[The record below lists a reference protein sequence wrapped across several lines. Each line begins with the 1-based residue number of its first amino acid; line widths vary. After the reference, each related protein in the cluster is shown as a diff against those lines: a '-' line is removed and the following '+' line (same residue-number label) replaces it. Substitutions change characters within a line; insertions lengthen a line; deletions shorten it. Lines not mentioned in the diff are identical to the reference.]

1 MTYTHHNAELNKKHI
16 GQRVKL
22 KGWVSKKRNLGGLV
36 FIDLRDRFGI
46 TQLVAQPDNTFYD
59 LASSFKSEYVIE
71 AEGIVVERLSINPA
85 IPTGEIEVILTA
97 IKLLNTAETP
107 PIGISNEDTSLE
119 DTRLKYRYLDL
130 RRPIMQNYMIKRS
143 QITQAIR
150 EALLTEGF
158 NEFETPIL
166 GKSTPEGARD
176 FLVPSRIYPGEFYA
190 LPQSP
195 QIYKQLY
202 MVAGFEK
209 YFQIARC
216 FRDEDLRAD
225 RQLEFTQVDIETSFL
240 SENEIQSLIERVLAH
255 TFKKVLDH
263 DIELPIRKLSYKEAI
278 EHYGSDKPD
287 LRFDMTLKTYTEAF
301 SGFDIPFFKEK
312 CIRGFVVPN
321 GASFTRKELDGFTQ
335 VIKKN
340 HGEALAYLKLSEGV
354 LSGSIAKFISN
365 PEAVIEK
372 LAMSENDLALI
383 VVAKDYKTSSNAAGV
398 LRKDLGELLLL
409 AKPNDFQFV
418 WIVDWPLF
426 EENEDGSLT
435 AAHHP
440 FTAPKEADKALLKT
454 DPKQC
459 MAQAYDIVLNGY
471 ELGGGSVRIHESD
484 LQQTMFEAIGLEKSV
499 IEERFGFLVGALKY
513 GTPPHGGLALGLDR
527 IVMLMTNTKNI
538 KDVIAF
544 PKTQSA
550 RDLMMQAPSTVAESQ
565 LEELKISFTKSH

>member
-1 MTYTHHNAELNKKHI
+1 MKYTHHNNELNLTHV
-16 GQRVKL
+16 GQSVSL
-22 KGWVSKKRNLGGLV
+22 KGWVAKKRDLGGLI

-46 TQLVAQPDNTFYD
+46 TQLVVQPENAHYEI
-59 LASSFKSEYVIE
+59 ASSLKSEYVIE
-71 AEGIVVERLSINPA
+71 VKGIVIKRESVNQLIA
-85 IPTGEIEVILTA
+85 TGEIEVVVSNL
-97 IKLLNTAETP
+97 KLLNTADTP
-107 PIGISNEDTSLE
+107 PIGISNEDKSLE

-130 RRPIMQNYMIKRS
+130 RRPVMQNYLIKRS

-150 EALLTEGF
+150 QALIEEGF

-176 FLVPSRIYPGEFYA
+176 FLVPSRVYPGEFYA

-240 SENEIQSLIERVLAH
+240 SEQEIQEMIERVLAH
-255 TFKKVLDH
+255 TFKKVLNH
-263 DIELPIRKLSYKEAI
+263 DINLPIPKLSYEQAV
-278 EHYGSDKPD
+278 ETYGSDKPD
-287 LRFDMTLKTYTEAF
+287 LRFELFLNTYTDVFATY
-301 SGFDIPFFKEK
+301 DIPFFKEK
-312 CIRGFVVPN
+312 EIRGIIVPG
-321 GASFTRKELDGFTQ
+321 GATLTRKELDQFTLI
-335 VIKKN
+335 VKKN
-340 HGEALAYLKLSEGV
+340 HGDALAYLKYGNHE
-354 LSGSIAKFISN
+354 LSGSIAKFITAPDILVHN
-365 PEAVIEK
+365 
-372 LAMSENDLALI
+372 LALKDQDLLLLI
-383 VVAKDYKTSSNAAGV
+383 VGKDYAVTSNAAGA
-398 LRKDLGELLLL
+398 LRKELGEYLKL
-409 AKPNDFQFV
+409 ASDTEYKFV

-426 EENEDGSLT
+426 DQNEDGSLT

-440 FTAPKEADKALLKT
+440 FTAPKEVDKGLLKT
-454 DPKQC
+454 NPKAC

-471 ELGGGSVRIHESD
+471 ELGGGSVRIHESHI
-484 LQQTMFEAIGLEKSV
+484 QQQMFEAIGLPADV

-527 IVMLMTNTKNI
+527 MVMLMTGTKNI

-550 RDLMMQAPSTVAESQ
+550 RDLMMQAPSPVACEQ
-565 LEELKISFTKSH
+565 LDELKISFKK

>member
-1 MTYTHHNAELNKKHI
+1 MKYTHHNNELNRTHI
-16 GQRVKL
+16 GQSVYL
-22 KGWVSKKRNLGGLV
+22 KGWVAKNRNLGGLI

-46 TQLVAQPDNTFYD
+46 TQLVVLPNTPFYE
-59 LASSFKSEYVIE
+59 LASSLRSEYVIE
-71 AEGIVVERLSINPA
+71 AKGNVIARESSNPN
-85 IPTGEIEVILTA
+85 IQTGEIEIEVTDLV
-97 IKLLNTAETP
+97 LLNQAETP
-107 PIGISNEDTSLE
+107 PIGISNEDKSLE

-130 RRPIMQNYMIKRS
+130 RRPIMQNYLIKRS

-150 EALLTEGF
+150 EALLEEAF

-209 YFQIARC
+209 YFQVARC

-225 RQLEFTQVDIETSFL
+225 RQLEFTQIDIETSFM
-240 SENEIQSLIERVLAH
+240 SENEIQGVIERVLKH
-255 TFKKVLDH
+255 TFKKVLNYE
-263 DIELPIRKLSYKEAI
+263 ITLPIEKITYEKAI
-278 EHYGSDKPD
+278 ALYGSDKPD
-287 LRFDMTLKTYTEAF
+287 TRFELLLNTYTDAF
-301 SGFDIPFFKEK
+301 SKYEIPFFKDK
-312 CIRGFVVPN
+312 VIRGFVVPN
-321 GASFTRKELDGFTQ
+321 GSNMTRKEIDQLTLMA
-335 VIKKN
+335 KK
-340 HGEALAYLKLSEGV
+340 HHAEALAYLKLDDA
-354 LSGSIAKFISN
+354 LSGSILKFITE
-365 PEAVIEK
+365 PEV
-372 LAMSENDLALI
+372 LVSELGL
-383 VVAKDYKTSSNAAGV
+383 KTSDLLLLFVGSDYHKASNAAGV
-398 LRKDLGELLLL
+398 IRKHLGDHLGL
-409 AKPNDFQFV
+409 ADDHTYKFA

-426 EENEDGSLT
+426 EQNEDGSLT

-454 DPKQC
+454 NPAKC

-471 ELGGGSVRIHESD
+471 EIGGGSVRIHESHI
-484 LQQTMFEAIGLEKSV
+484 QQQMFEAIGLEEKV

-527 IVMLMTNTKNI
+527 IVMLMTQTKNI

-550 RDLMMQAPSTVAESQ
+550 RDLMMDAPSGVAQTQ
-565 LEELKISFTKSH
+565 LDELKIKF